1 MKPSCP
7 LARPGGDAVA
17 TFALLLDRLAECIL
31 VTPAGFNPSRA
42 MDLSGIV
49 AAAKAPPPPPG
60 ATYVI
65 DIDEATFEAVMAQ
78 SVRYPVVLELHSPRA
93 NAQALSDALAELA
106 NEAGGAYLLARVNVD
121 NSPQIAQAF
130 GIQAVPAV
138 LGVVGGQ
145 LAPLFQGTKTKEE
158 AGAYIAQLMQA
169 AAANGIVGRAEPVSI
184 AADAGPDPRFAA
196 ADAALAEGDFERA
209 VAEFDTL
216 LAASPNDP
224 EAKAGRAQ
232 AALLARLGA
241 SDPAEVLA
249 KAEAAPTDVQAQFA
263 AADAE
268 LMGGATQLAFTRL
281 IELIRNTSGA
291 EREAVRVRLL
301 ELFETVGPSDPAV
314 LKARRDLMSALF

>member
-1 MKPSCP
+1 M
-7 LARPGGDAVA
+7 
-17 TFALLLDRLAECIL
+17 
-31 VTPAGFNPSRA
+31 TPAGFNPSRA

-60 ATYVI
+60 ATFVI
-65 DIDEATFEAVMAQ
+65 DIDDATFEAVLSQ

-93 NAQALSDALAELA
+93 NAEALSEALAELA

-121 NSPQIAQAF
+121 TSPQIAQAF

-138 LGVVGGQ
+138 IGVVGGQ
-145 LAPLFQGTKTKEE
+145 LAPLFQGTKSKEE
-158 AGAYIAQLMQA
+158 AGAYIAQLLQA

-184 AADAGPDPRFAA
+184 NADAGPDPRFAD
-196 ADAALAEGDFERA
+196 ADAALAEGNFSLA
-209 VAEFDTL
+209 VEEFDKL

-241 SDPAEVLA
+241 SDPAEVMA
-249 KAEAAPTDVQAQFA
+249 KAAAAPTDVEAQFA

-268 LMGGATQLAFTRL
+268 LMGGATAQAFARL
-281 IELIRNTSGA
+281 VELIRNTGGA
-291 EREAVRVRLL
+291 DRESARVRLL
-301 ELFETVGPSDPAV
+301 ELFETVGQSDPAV